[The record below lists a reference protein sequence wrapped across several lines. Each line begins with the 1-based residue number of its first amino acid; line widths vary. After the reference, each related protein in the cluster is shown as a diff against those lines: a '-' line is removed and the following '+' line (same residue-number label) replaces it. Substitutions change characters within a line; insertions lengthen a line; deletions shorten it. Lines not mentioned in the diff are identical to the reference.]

1 MVGKIPQHIFF
12 LMKMY
17 HKSTFNIQHIFIRSV
32 KVRRKRSG
40 AKWLEKSFPMS
51 CFGGNNFLDSSW
63 TRKIWRKK
71 KFNISLPSSQ
81 LETLC
86 QPHLLCR
93 LDEPEKLGHG
103 ETRRPKGV
111 VTLWPQEVTVTGL
124 ICTLDTSIT
133 GVPDILQGRQP
144 TL

>member
-93 LDEPEKLGHG
+93 LDEPDKARAWGDKKTEGSCDIMAPRSHNRKWK
-103 ETRRPKGV
+103 T
-111 VTLWPQEVTVTGL
+111 TFYSTGL
-124 ICTLDTSIT
+124 QF
-133 GVPDILQGRQP
+133 G
-144 TL
+144 